1 MPHAACRTPAPL
13 HLPSPL
19 QLNSA
24 EVFYD
29 RLNGSSSG
37 GSLML
42 KSKRSAIARAA
53 WSSPSRPITRS
64 SRPSSTGMVRA
75 PSVPVCVHR
84 PSTGKSRSRGTWLR
98 PSSKEE
104 ARPHAHAHV
113 VHVHVHV
120 HAVPAFVGPAAPLPA
135 AAAIPAAAAAGA
147 PVEAGVLPIDA
158 ATVATAARPTA
169 AVAAARDE
177 VVASAAQAAKRA
189 TEAEMARQ
197 RRRVAEYQRSQRQRV
212 QREAGEVPVGGLA
225 DWHASSL
232 FTLAAARIIR

>member
-1 MPHAACRTPAPL
+1 MAT
-13 HLPSPL
+13 
-19 QLNSA
+19 
-24 EVFYD
+24 
-29 RLNGSSSG
+29 
-37 GSLML
+37 
-42 KSKRSAIARAA
+42 IAGFA
-53 WSSPSRPITRS
+53 
-64 SRPSSTGMVRA
+64 
-75 PSVPVCVHR
+75 
-84 PSTGKSRSRGTWLR
+84 
-98 PSSKEE
+98 
-104 ARPHAHAHV
+104 
-113 VHVHVHV
+113 
-120 HAVPAFVGPAAPLPA
+120 GP
-135 AAAIPAAAAAGA
+135 AGA

>member
-37 GSLML
+37 GSLL

-135 AAAIPAAAAAGA
+135 AAAIPAAAAGA